1 MSSTT
6 KVVRRNSKSEN
17 SLCQVERLCF
27 YKGLN
32 LFLIPMISLI
42 YTLLAFYLQ
51 GLWRGDLLTS
61 NNTEDDVL
69 AEKEDDGADT
79 GDSDLELDMRFTLE

>member
-32 LFLIPMISLI
+32 LFLIPMVSLI

>member
-1 MSSTT
+1 M
-6 KVVRRNSKSEN
+6 
-17 SLCQVERLCF
+17 ERLCF

-32 LFLIPMISLI
+32 LFLIPMISVI

-61 NNTEDDVL
+61 NNTEDDVV
-69 AEKEDDGADT
+69 AEEDDDGADT
-79 GDSDLELDMRFTLE
+79 CDSDLELDMRFTLE